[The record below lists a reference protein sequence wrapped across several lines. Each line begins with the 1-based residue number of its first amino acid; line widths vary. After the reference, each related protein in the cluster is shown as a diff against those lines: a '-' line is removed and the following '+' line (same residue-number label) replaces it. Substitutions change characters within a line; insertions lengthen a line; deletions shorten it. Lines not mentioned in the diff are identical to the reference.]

1 MNASFPSILCA
12 DDDPDVLDM
21 LKEHFTLQG
30 FIVLTAT
37 NGVEA
42 CLQVKRWAPKA
53 VILDLL
59 IPRLGGI
66 GTLNRIRA
74 VNPSM
79 PVILVSDTADALDLV
94 TEAGLNPAGAFAKP
108 LPLNKISETLAWAG
122 VTAPAELAAAGSDRR
137 RLQTR
142 ARIML
147 VDDEPQFREMLA
159 EYLGDKGFEVLEAD
173 SGDEALIQV
182 PISRPQIVL
191 LDLMM
196 TGIGGLETLRG
207 IKAARP
213 ETRVIMVTAVEDL
226 DAARGALA
234 AGAADYVSKP
244 FTFQYL
250 DSVLDIHLPMDALPD
265 DDLFPAGSPSEL
277 GAAIPAGVIGAER
290 AIAAPLGRP

>member
-1 MNASFPSILCA
+1 
-12 DDDPDVLDM
+12 VLEQ

-66 GTLNRIRA
+66 GTLSRIRA
-74 VNPSM
+74 FNPTI

-94 TEAGLNPAGAFAKP
+94 TEAGLNVTGAFAKP
-108 LPLNKISETLAWAG
+108 LPLDKISETLGRAG
-122 VTAPAELAAAGSDRR
+122 VTAPVALAATGNGQRR
-137 RLQTR
+137 GQAR
-142 ARIML
+142 ARILL

-159 EYLGDKGFEVLEAD
+159 EYLGGKGFEVFEAQ
-173 SGDEALIQV
+173 SGEEALVQA

-196 TGIGGLETLRG
+196 AGIGGIDALRG
-207 IKAARP
+207 IKAILP
-213 ETRVIMVTAVEDL
+213 DTCVIMVTAVEDL
-226 DAARGALA
+226 DTARGALA

-250 DSVLDIHLPMDALPD
+250 DSVLDIHMPTDDRAEKTPSPARPLDGRATAAVVALR
-265 DDLFPAGSPSEL
+265 G
-277 GAAIPAGVIGAER
+277 
-290 AIAAPLGRP
+290 